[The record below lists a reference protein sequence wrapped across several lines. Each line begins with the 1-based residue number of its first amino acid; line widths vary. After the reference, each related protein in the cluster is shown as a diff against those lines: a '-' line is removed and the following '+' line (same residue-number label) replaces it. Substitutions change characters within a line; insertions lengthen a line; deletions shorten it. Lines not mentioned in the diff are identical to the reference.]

1 MFDPVFSRILVA
13 YDGSEASK
21 RALDTAAK
29 MAAMFKGEL
38 IILAV
43 VPRVTMPII
52 TSTEVSTMD
61 LETQDYQEKM
71 KEAYSLALDEAEEEM
86 KEHYPHI
93 KTEGILVE
101 GRPSE
106 LIVTT
111 SESKNASLIVMG
123 SRGIGGISGWILGST
138 SRKVVDHCTKPIL
151 IVK

>member
-1 MFDPVFSRILVA
+1 LFDPVFSRILVA

-38 IILAV
+38 VILAV

-52 TSTEVSTMD
+52 ATTELNTME
-61 LETQDYQEKM
+61 LETQDYQEKL
-71 KEAYSLALDEAEEEM
+71 KEAYSLALDEAEKEM

-93 KTEGILVE
+93 NTEAILAE

-106 LIVTT
+106 RIIET
-111 SESKNASLIVMG
+111 SEIKNASLIVIG